1 MESDIIKSFLV
12 GLGFGVDDSSL
23 KKFNDAIKSATIRV
37 TALYAATQ
45 VMAAA
50 IFKSISSVSEGFE
63 EMGYEYRLI
72 APAIN
77 KALVL
82 RNELLKAYSAAGIN
96 IRQVIQQSVKF
107 NMSLAKT
114 QFALKAIYT
123 SVASKFFPLLTK
135 QMDVFRKNIYANM
148 PRIQAALEKFVNF
161 VFKAF
166 EATTILGMR
175 VWSILQR
182 VYDFFLM
189 LDKATDGWSTVILGV
204 VAAWKILNLSFIATP
219 IGALITGLVALLALW
234 DDFKTFREGGE
245 SLINWGSDMTKII
258 VGLVAAIGA
267 AAAAMYA
274 WGQVTKVL
282 TTIMKIFEAVEGAIA
297 AITLVLEAPIWLIVA
312 AIGAL
317 IAALTLVD
325 AKWNLFGGHL
335 SGFFSGIGTKIM
347 DFAGG
352 GAAPAGANAQP
363 LGLKSV
369 ANQQQTNQ
377 NVQQQTTINVS
388 GSADAGATG
397 AAVAG
402 QQKRVNYDM
411 VRNMSGATR

>member
-1 MESDIIKSFLV
+1 MEADIIKSFLV

-23 KKFNDAIKSATIRV
+23 KKFNDAIKSATVRV

-63 EMGYEYRLI
+63 QMGYEYRLI

-123 SVASKFFPLLTK
+123 SVAAKFFPLLTK
-135 QMDVFRKNIYANM
+135 QMDTFRKNIYANM
-148 PRIQAALEKFVNF
+148 PRIQASLEKFVAF

-166 EATTILGMR
+166 EATVILGQR

-182 VYDFFLM
+182 IYDFFVM

-204 VAAWKILNLSFIATP
+204 ITAWKLLNLTFLATP
-219 IGALITGLVALLALW
+219 IGMLIAGIVALIALW
-234 DDFKTFREGGE
+234 DDFQVWKEGGD
-245 SLINWGSDMTKII
+245 SLFNWGPVIPVID
-258 VGLVAAIGA
+258 A
-267 AAAAMYA
+267 
-274 WGQVTKVL
+274 L
-282 TTIMKIFEAVEGAIA
+282 TET
-297 AITLVLEAPIWLIVA
+297 LEALWEVLKGIIETVFQLSVA
-312 AIGAL
+312 M
-317 IAALTLVD
+317 V
-325 AKWNLFGGHL
+325 NLFTGNW
-335 SGFFSGIGTKIM
+335 SGFADRIVQAFGKILNA
-347 DFAGG
+347 FQGVTNVVKGLAGVAGG
-352 GAAPAGANAQP
+352 LFGVGEQLVNGSMKAGDFINKGQNQNQP
-363 LGLKSV
+363 LGVNSV
-369 ANQQQTNQ
+369 ANTQQTNQ
-377 NVQQQTTINVS
+377 HVQQQTVINVS

-411 VRNMSGATR
+411 VRNMTGATR